1 MTMTRDEA
9 AAVLGMKTEELRDV
23 EDSPAGV
30 LLTTIDG
37 CRFILVP
44 EDQPDAAGNS
54 GLMLLVRPN
63 DTGDWP
69 MPVFAQPGVQGDEAE
84 ADDGQTIVVGEPAAE
99 PAPPADPEP
108 AKGKGIR
115 SKAD

>member
-9 AAVLGMKTEELRDV
+9 AAVLGIKTDELRDV
-23 EDSPAGV
+23 EDSPAGA
-30 LLTTIDG
+30 LLTTTDG
-37 CRFILVP
+37 CRYIVVP

-63 DTGDWP
+63 ATGDWP
-69 MPVFAQPGVQGDEAE
+69 MPVFAQPGVEDTDLDTDVDNSG
-84 ADDGQTIVVGEPAAE
+84 TEPE
-99 PAPPADPEP
+99 PAPAAPAADPEP

-115 SKAD
+115 SKGD